1 MYKATQI
8 NRLMSPFR
16 DWNSKGSYFFSLRY
30 LAGSFFGLSLLFLSH
45 HISSAQIIRAGFKAG
60 AQVNWIGIDDKS
72 FRDTVKV
79 SPTTGFDIG
88 GAVSFKVRDRYFL
101 HTEYVYSQ
109 KRKILNGKID
119 PLLHDELTYHY
130 VEIPALFTMHFKG
143 RLGENREFKW
153 YMGVGPNV
161 SYWIGGK
168 GVIESSD
175 LKENFVDELRYS
187 IAFGPR
193 QDTQHPEVIYYDRA
207 NRFQFGLNVGAGLM
221 FEPGENNKV
230 MLDFRYGFDQ
240 TRLGK
245 GLADYQ
251 IPADYD
257 DNLRVRNRNFKI
269 SIIYLTEFNLDKKSR
284 NKGKS
289 TLKVK

>member
-1 MYKATQI
+1 MNPTKIWSA
-8 NRLMSPFR
+8 NVFNFLSVRC
-16 DWNSKGSYFFSLRY
+16 LR
-30 LAGSFFGLSLLFLSH
+30 ASFIGLSILVLSH

-60 AQVNWIGIDDKS
+60 VQVNWIAIDDKS
-72 FRDTVKV
+72 FRDTVSV
-79 SPTTGFDIG
+79 SPSPGFDIG

-109 KRKILNGKID
+109 KGKILNGKRD
-119 PLLHDELTYHY
+119 PFLHDEMTYHY
-130 VEIPALFTMHFKG
+130 FEIPALFTMHFKG

-153 YMGVGPNV
+153 YMGLGPHV

-175 LKENFVDELRYS
+175 LKENFVEELKYS

-193 QDTQHPEVIYYDRA
+193 SDTQHPEVIYYDRA
-207 NRFQFGLNVGAGLM
+207 NRFQFGLNVGAGIM

-240 TRLGK
+240 TRLGR

-257 DNLRVRNRNFKI
+257 DNLRVRNRNFKV

>member
-1 MYKATQI
+1 MRGRCLFYF
-8 NRLMSPFR
+8 LP
-16 DWNSKGSYFFSLRY
+16 SKSGICSLIVLSFLVLSNHF
-30 LAGSFFGLSLLFLSH
+30 LA
-45 HISSAQIIRAGFKAG
+45 AQIVQAGFKAG
-60 AQVNWIGIDDKS
+60 VQVNWVALDDAS
-72 FRDTVKV
+72 FGDSVRV
-79 SPTTGFDIG
+79 SPTPGFDLG

-109 KRKILNGKID
+109 KGKILKGKID
-119 PLLHDELTYHY
+119 PLLHDKVTYHY
-130 VEIPALFTMHFKG
+130 FEIPALFTMHFKG

-153 YMGVGPNV
+153 YMGIGPNV

-175 LKENFVDELRYS
+175 LKENFIDKLDYS
-187 IAFGPR
+187 ITFGPR
-193 QDTQHPEVIYYDRA
+193 KDTQHPEVIYYDRA

-221 FEPGENNKV
+221 IEPGERNKV
-230 MLDFRYGFDQ
+230 MIDFRYGFDQ

-257 DNLRVRNRNFKI
+257 DNLRVRYRSLKV
-269 SIIYLTEFNLDKKSR
+269 SVIYLTEFNLDKKSR

>member
-1 MYKATQI
+1 MRGRCLFHFLPSKSGI
-8 NRLMSPFR
+8 CSLMV
-16 DWNSKGSYFFSLRY
+16 
-30 LAGSFFGLSLLFLSH
+30 LSLLVLSNHFLA
-45 HISSAQIIRAGFKAG
+45 AQIVQAGFKG
-60 AQVNWIGIDDKS
+60 GVQMNWVALDDAS
-72 FRDTVKV
+72 FGDSVRV
-79 SPTTGFDIG
+79 SPTPGFDLG

-109 KRKILNGKID
+109 KGKILKGKID
-119 PLLHDELTYHY
+119 PLLRDDVTYHY
-130 VEIPALFTMHFKG
+130 FEIPALFTMHFKG

-153 YMGVGPNV
+153 YMGIGPNV

-168 GVIESSD
+168 GVVESSD
-175 LKENFVDELRYS
+175 LKENFVDKLNYS
-187 IAFGPR
+187 IVFGPR
-193 QDTQHPEVIYYDRA
+193 KDTQHPEVIYYDRA

-221 FEPGENNKV
+221 IEPGERNKV
-230 MLDFRYGFDQ
+230 MIDFRYGFDQ

-257 DNLRVRNRNFKI
+257 DNLRVRYRSLKV
-269 SIIYLTEFNLDKKSR
+269 SVIYLTEFNLDKKSR